1 MALTRKMLKAMGIE
15 DEKIEQIIEE
25 HTESTDALKQQ
36 RDEYKAKAEAKAEAK
51 ATTSTEPKPKD
62 PEPSDEYKAKY
73 DAEKKAFEDY
83 KANIAAEKAEADKRA
98 KYRELIVKAGV
109 DSKRVDSVLK
119 VSDLSEIKVKDGAIE
134 GADDLV
140 KSIKEDWADFIPTTQ
155 KVGANAPNP
164 PKNDGGDKKLEDIIK
179 MQDPVA
185 RQDALAKY
193 IEAQNEGE

>member
-15 DEKIEQIIEE
+15 DEKIDQIIEE

-36 RDEYKAKAEAKAEAK
+36 RDEYKAKAEAKPTA
-51 ATTSTEPKPKD
+51 STEPKPKD
-62 PEPSDEYKAKY
+62 PELGDGYKAKY

-164 PKNDGGDKKLEDIIK
+164 PKNDGGAKKLEDITK

-185 RQDALAKY
+185 RQEALAKY

>member
-15 DEKIEQIIEE
+15 DEKIDQIIEE

-36 RDEYKAKAEAKAEAK
+36 RDEYKAKAEAKATA
-51 ATTSTEPKPKD
+51 STEPKPKD
-62 PEPSDEYKAKY
+62 PEPGDGYKAKY

-83 KANIAAEKAEADKRA
+83 KANIAAEKAEAHKRA

-164 PKNDGGDKKLEDIIK
+164 PKNDGGAKKLEDITK

-185 RQDALAKY
+185 RQEALAKY

>member
-1 MALTRKMLKAMGIE
+1 MALTRKTLKAMGIE
-15 DEKIEQIIEE
+15 EDKIDLIIEA

-36 RDEYKAKAEAKAEAK
+36 RDEYKAKAEAKATA
-51 ATTSTEPKPKD
+51 STEPKPKD
-62 PEPSDEYKAKY
+62 HEPSDGYKAKY

-164 PKNDGGDKKLEDIIK
+164 PKNDGGVKKLEDITK

>member
-36 RDEYKAKAEAKAEAK
+36 RDEYKAKAEAKATA
-51 ATTSTEPKPKD
+51 STEPKPKD
-62 PEPSDEYKAKY
+62 PEPGDEYKAKY

-164 PKNDGGDKKLEDIIK
+164 PKNDGGAKKLEDITK

-185 RQDALAKY
+185 RQEALAKY

>member
-15 DEKIEQIIEE
+15 DEKIDQIIEE

-36 RDEYKAKAEAKAEAK
+36 RDEYKAKAEAKATA
-51 ATTSTEPKPKD
+51 STEPKPKD
-62 PEPSDEYKAKY
+62 PEPGDGYKAKY

-119 VSDLSEIKVKDGAIE
+119 ASDLSEIKVKDGAIE

-164 PKNDGGDKKLEDIIK
+164 PKNDGGAKKLEDITK

-185 RQDALAKY
+185 RQEALAKY

>member
-36 RDEYKAKAEAKAEAK
+36 RDEYKAKAEAKA
-51 ATTSTEPKPKD
+51 TTSTEPKPKD
-62 PEPSDEYKAKY
+62 HEPIDEYKAKY

-164 PKNDGGDKKLEDIIK
+164 PKNDGGVKKLEDITK

>member
-15 DEKIEQIIEE
+15 DEKIDQIIEE

-36 RDEYKAKAEAKAEAK
+36 RDEYKAKAEAKATA
-51 ATTSTEPKPKD
+51 STEPKPKD
-62 PEPSDEYKAKY
+62 PEPSDGYKAKY

-140 KSIKEDWADFIPTTQ
+140 ESIKEDWADFIPTTQ

-164 PKNDGGDKKLEDIIK
+164 PKNDGGAKKLEDITK

-185 RQDALAKY
+185 RQEALAKY

>member
-36 RDEYKAKAEAKAEAK
+36 RDEYKAKAEAKA
-51 ATTSTEPKPKD
+51 TTSTEPKPKD
-62 PEPSDEYKAKY
+62 PEPGDGYKAKY

-164 PKNDGGDKKLEDIIK
+164 PKNDGGAKKLEDIIK

>member
-36 RDEYKAKAEAKAEAK
+36 RDEYKAKAEAKA
-51 ATTSTEPKPKD
+51 TTSTEPKPKD
-62 PEPSDEYKAKY
+62 HEPIDEYKAKY

-83 KANIAAEKAEADKRA
+83 KANIATEKAEADKRA

-164 PKNDGGDKKLEDIIK
+164 PKNDGGAKKLEDITK

-185 RQDALAKY
+185 RQEALAKY

>member
-1 MALTRKMLKAMGIE
+1 MALTRRMLKALGIE
-15 DEKIEQIIEE
+15 DEKADEIIAA

-36 RDEYKAKAEAKAEAK
+36 RDEYKAKAEAKA
-51 ATTSTEPKPKD
+51 TTSTEPKPKN

-83 KANIAAEKAEADKRA
+83 KANSAAEKAEADKRA

-109 DSKRVDSVLK
+109 ESKRVDSVLK

-134 GADDLV
+134 DADDLV

-164 PKNDGGDKKLEDIIK
+164 PKNDGGAKKLEDITK

-185 RQDALAKY
+185 RQEALAKY

>member
-15 DEKIEQIIEE
+15 DEKIDQIIEE

-36 RDEYKAKAEAKAEAK
+36 RDEYKAKAEAKATA
-51 ATTSTEPKPKD
+51 STGPKPKD
-62 PEPSDEYKAKY
+62 PEPSDGYKAKY

-164 PKNDGGDKKLEDIIK
+164 PKNDGGVKKLEDITK

-185 RQDALAKY
+185 RQEALAKY

>member
-15 DEKIEQIIEE
+15 DEKIDQIIEE

-36 RDEYKAKAEAKAEAK
+36 RDEYKAKAEAKATA
-51 ATTSTEPKPKD
+51 STEPKPKD
-62 PEPSDEYKAKY
+62 PEPTDGYKAKY

-140 KSIKEDWADFIPTTQ
+140 ESIKEDWADFIPTTQ

-164 PKNDGGDKKLEDIIK
+164 PKNDGGAKKLEDITK

-185 RQDALAKY
+185 RQEALAKY
-193 IEAQNEGE
+193 IEAQNGGE

>member
-15 DEKIEQIIEE
+15 DEKIDQIIEE

-36 RDEYKAKAEAKAEAK
+36 RDEYKAKAEAKATA
-51 ATTSTEPKPKD
+51 STKPKPKD
-62 PEPSDEYKAKY
+62 PEPSDGYKAKY

-164 PKNDGGDKKLEDIIK
+164 PKNDGGAKKLEDITK

-185 RQDALAKY
+185 RQEALAKY

>member
-15 DEKIEQIIEE
+15 DEKIDQIIEE

-36 RDEYKAKAEAKAEAK
+36 RDEYKAKAEAKATA
-51 ATTSTEPKPKD
+51 STEPKPKD
-62 PEPSDEYKAKY
+62 PEPSDGYKAKY

-140 KSIKEDWADFIPTTQ
+140 KTIKEDWADFIPTTQ

-164 PKNDGGDKKLEDIIK
+164 PKNDGGAKKLEDITK

-185 RQDALAKY
+185 RQEALAKY

>member
-15 DEKIEQIIEE
+15 DEKVDQIIEE
-25 HTESTDALKQQ
+25 HTESTNALKQQ
-36 RDEYKAKAEAKAEAK
+36 RDEYKAKAEAKATA
-51 ATTSTEPKPKD
+51 STEPKPKD
-62 PEPSDEYKAKY
+62 PEPGDGYKAKY

-164 PKNDGGDKKLEDIIK
+164 PKNDGGAKKLEDITK
-179 MQDPVA
+179 MQGPVA
-185 RQDALAKY
+185 RQEALAKY

>member
-15 DEKIEQIIEE
+15 DEKIDQIIEE

-36 RDEYKAKAEAKAEAK
+36 RDEYKAKAEAK

-83 KANIAAEKAEADKRA
+83 KAGIEAEKAEAEKRA

-164 PKNDGGDKKLEDIIK
+164 PKNDGGAKKLEDITK

-185 RQDALAKY
+185 RQEALAKY

>member
-15 DEKIEQIIEE
+15 DEKIDQIIEE

-36 RDEYKAKAEAKAEAK
+36 RDEYKAKAEAKATA
-51 ATTSTEPKPKD
+51 STEPKPKD
-62 PEPSDEYKAKY
+62 PEPGDGYKAKY

-164 PKNDGGDKKLEDIIK
+164 PKDHGGVKKLEDITK

-185 RQDALAKY
+185 RQEALAKY

>member
-36 RDEYKAKAEAKAEAK
+36 RDEYKAKAEAKA
-51 ATTSTEPKPKD
+51 TTSTEPKPKD
-62 PEPSDEYKAKY
+62 PEPSDGYKAKY

-164 PKNDGGDKKLEDIIK
+164 PKNDGGVKKLEDITK

-185 RQDALAKY
+185 RQEALAKY

>member
-15 DEKIEQIIEE
+15 DEKIDQIIEE

-36 RDEYKAKAEAKAEAK
+36 RDEYKAKAEAKA
-51 ATTSTEPKPKD
+51 TTSTEPKPKD
-62 PEPSDEYKAKY
+62 PEPGDGYKAKY

-164 PKNDGGDKKLEDIIK
+164 PKNDGGVKKLEDITK

-185 RQDALAKY
+185 RQEALAKY

>member
-15 DEKIEQIIEE
+15 DEKIDQIIEE

-36 RDEYKAKAEAKAEAK
+36 RDEYKAKAEAKATA
-51 ATTSTEPKPKD
+51 STEPKPKD
-62 PEPSDEYKAKY
+62 PEPGDGYKAKY

-119 VSDLSEIKVKDGAIE
+119 VSDLSEIKVKDGVIE

-140 KSIKEDWADFIPTTQ
+140 KSIKEDWADFIPETQ

-164 PKNDGGDKKLEDIIK
+164 PKNDGGAKKLEDITK

-185 RQDALAKY
+185 RQEALAKY

>member
-1 MALTRKMLKAMGIE
+1 MALTRKTLKAMGIE
-15 DEKIEQIIEE
+15 EDKIDLIIEA

-36 RDEYKAKAEAKAEAK
+36 RDEYKAKAEAKATA
-51 ATTSTEPKPKD
+51 STEPKPKD
-62 PEPSDEYKAKY
+62 PEPSDGYKAKY

-164 PKNDGGDKKLEDIIK
+164 PKNDGGVKKLEDITK

>member
-15 DEKIEQIIEE
+15 DEKIDQIIEE

-36 RDEYKAKAEAKAEAK
+36 RDEYKAKAEAKATA
-51 ATTSTEPKPKD
+51 STEPKSKD
-62 PEPSDEYKAKY
+62 PEPGDGYKAKY

-164 PKNDGGDKKLEDIIK
+164 PKNDGGVKKLEDITK

-185 RQDALAKY
+185 RQEALAKY

>member
-1 MALTRKMLKAMGIE
+1 MSLTRKMLKAMGIE
-15 DEKIEQIIEE
+15 DEKIDQIIEE

-36 RDEYKAKAEAKAEAK
+36 RDEYKAKAEAKATA
-51 ATTSTEPKPKD
+51 STEPKPKD
-62 PEPSDEYKAKY
+62 PEPSDGYKAKY

-134 GADDLV
+134 GAEDLV

-164 PKNDGGDKKLEDIIK
+164 PKNDGGAKKLEDITK

-185 RQDALAKY
+185 RQEALAKY

>member
-15 DEKIEQIIEE
+15 DEKIDQIIEE

-36 RDEYKAKAEAKAEAK
+36 RDEYKAKAEAKATA
-51 ATTSTEPKPKD
+51 STEPKPKD
-62 PEPSDEYKAKY
+62 PEPSDGYKAKY

-98 KYRELIVKAGV
+98 KYRELIVEAGV

-164 PKNDGGDKKLEDIIK
+164 PKNDGGVKKLEDITK

-185 RQDALAKY
+185 RQEALAKY